1 MDVGSVET
9 SPAVTLKA
17 GGLFPRFSDG
27 EYQRRYTA
35 VRELVEQKGLSGVL
49 LFGTSSGS
57 RQGQAPVHYLTSFM
71 GHQETYLFVPVEGE
85 PVLWV
90 QYQNHLPNAQR
101 VSVLPDTRW
110 GGEDSALSAAR
121 ELQSRLPAGTRLG
134 LVGPLPVS
142 RYNAIMQVVSGL
154 EMVDISREFTR
165 LRLVKSAEE
174 IEWMRRAA
182 RYTDMAA
189 DALAAQIRPGLSEY
203 ELGRIV
209 QASYLPDG
217 GLTHFHYISST
228 PMDSPDRCVPAQD
241 LSARVLQPGDVVLTE
256 ISAGYWGYSG
266 QILRPYT
273 VAAEPN
279 EEYRRMYEVALHAY
293 ERIVSVLRDGA
304 TVEDVLDAA
313 QVIDEAGYTICDDL
327 VHGYGGGYLPPVLRT
342 RQTGSADAPPFTL
355 RENMTVVVQPNVV
368 DAGWT
373 RGVQVG
379 NLLRITR
386 DGVEPLQ
393 QFPMQ
398 LTVAG

>member
-1 MDVGSVET
+1 MSNVNIQR
-9 SPAVTLKA
+9 AVTLTA
-17 GGLFPRFSDG
+17 GGAFPRFSDE
-27 EYQRRYTA
+27 EYQRRYA
-35 VRELVEQKGLSGVL
+35 ALREVAERNGLSGVL
-49 LFGTSSGS
+49 LFGTSAGS
-57 RQGQAPVHYLTSFM
+57 RQGQSPVHYLTSFM
-71 GHQETYLFVPVEGE
+71 GHQETYLLVPVEGE

-101 VSVLPDTRW
+101 LSVLPDTRW

-121 ELQSRLPAGTRLG
+121 EIRSRFPSGARLG
-134 LVGPLPVS
+134 LVGPLPLS
-142 RYNAIMQVVSGL
+142 RYNAMLAAAPDVEL
-154 EMVDISREFTR
+154 TDISRDFIQ
-165 LRLVKSAEE
+165 LRLVKSDEE
-174 IEWMRRAA
+174 IDWMRRAA

-189 DALAAQIRPGLSEY
+189 EALAVELRPGLSEY

-209 QASYLPDG
+209 QDSYLPHG

-228 PMDSPDRCVPAQD
+228 PMDAPDRCVPAQD
-241 LSARVLQPGDVVLTE
+241 LSGRVLQPGDVVLTE

-266 QILRPYT
+266 QILRPYV
-273 VAAEPN
+273 VAAELTV
-279 EEYRRMYEVALHAY
+279 EYLRMYQLAVEVY
-293 ERIVSVLRDGA
+293 EAVTSVLRDGA
-304 TVEDVLDAA
+304 TVEQVLDAA
-313 QVIDEAGYTICDDL
+313 EVIADAGYTICDDL

-342 RQTGSADAPPFTL
+342 RQTGSAEPPPFAF

-368 DAGWT
+368 DHGWT

-398 LTVAG
+398 LTAAG